1 MKLGNVILLLGGRIV
16 IPPQFERALY
26 SILSI
31 SSVLLLETPFF
42 VMSNRVNSTIFGCF
56 FTLQLILTLSAVTT
70 VAITAF
76 SDPGIV
82 PGREF

>member
-1 MKLGNVILLLGGRIV
+1 MKLGNMTLLFGGRIV

-26 SILSI
+26 SISSI

-42 VMSNRVNSTIFGCF
+42 VMSYRIDKIVFGCF

>member
-1 MKLGNVILLLGGRIV
+1 MKLGNVRLLLGGRIV
-16 IPPQFERALY
+16 IPPLFERALY

-31 SSVLLLETPFF
+31 SSILLLEVPFF
-42 VMSNRVNSTIFGCF
+42 VMSYRVNHAVFGCF
-56 FTLQLILTLSAVTT
+56 FALQLLLTIIAVTAT
-70 VAITAF
+70 AITAF

>member
-1 MKLGNVILLLGGRIV
+1 MKLGNIRLLFGGKVI

-26 SILSI
+26 SMSSI
-31 SSVLLLETPFF
+31 SAVLLLETPFF
-42 VMSNRVNSTIFGCF
+42 VMSYRINNVVFGSF
-56 FTLQLILTLSAVTT
+56 FVLQLLLTLSAVFS
-70 VAITAF
+70 VAMTAF